1 MNCEEARLFV
11 DGYVDGEL
19 DLVQSMESERHFDSC
34 SGCRALLEQRQ
45 MLSRAVRIHTP
56 YFETPP
62 GLADRIRSRIGQ
74 PVKKAPERTGPT
86 SWLGWRFAAIAASL
100 LVLVAAAA
108 ISVEFLKRPSAT
120 EMVAHEVV
128 ASHIRSLM
136 ANHLADVVSS
146 DQHTVKPWFAGK
158 LDFAPMVKD
167 LASDGFPLTGGRLD
181 YLDGRPVAA
190 LVFRRHRHVINLFIW
205 PASSSDSGLKS
216 LSLKG
221 YNVIHWTKSNTAYWA
236 VSDLNSS
243 ELAEFARDQQR

>member
-1 MNCEEARLFV
+1 MNCQEAHLFV

-19 DLVQSMESERHFDSC
+19 DLVQSMEAERHFESC
-34 SGCRALLEQRQ
+34 TGCRAVLEQRQ
-45 MLSRAVRIHTP
+45 MLSRAVRTHSP
-56 YFETPP
+56 YFEAPS
-62 GLADRIRSRIGQ
+62 GLADRVRNRIGQ
-74 PVKKAPERTGPT
+74 PVKNVPERTPRT

-100 LVLVAAAA
+100 LVLVAAAGVS
-108 ISVEFLKRPSAT
+108 IELLNRPSAA

-158 LDFAPMVKD
+158 IDFAPMVKD

-181 YLDGRPVAA
+181 YVDGRTVAA
-190 LVFRRHRHVINLFIW
+190 LVFRRHQHVINLFVW
-205 PASSSDSGLKS
+205 PASASDSGLES
-216 LSLKG
+216 LSFKG
-221 YNVIHWTKSNTAYWA
+221 YNIIHWTRSNTTYWA